1 MPVRPL
7 FKHVSVVLQIH
18 AVLLVLRTSCTNHA
32 HRSAMAQ
39 DDYQQ
44 KPMNIWKTSWNS
56 CCTMRQHHKLVPAL
70 KKTPEVPLW
79 PVYIKKVSSNDWCCN
94 PVKTNDFI
102 RVVCSYKS
110 SRKHSGIS
118 SSLEYRSVNMLMVY
132 QCGDAPPYVLNRLQS
147 EYWAEAWLK
156 KKNYKW
162 NRNGGRKNRTI
173 FPKSFSPR
181 YEVERT
187 ARTQWLISHIK
198 HDLFRPCDE
207 ALHLT
212 RGATIHPDC
221 VLPV

>member
-1 MPVRPL
+1 MLTDQPWPKMTTNKNPWTFERHL
-7 FKHVSVVLQIH
+7 GTVV
-18 AVLLVLRTSCTNHA
+18 APWGNTTNL
-32 HRSAMAQ
+32 
-39 DDYQQ
+39 YQ
-44 KPMNIWKTSWNS
+44 
-56 CCTMRQHHKLVPAL
+56 HL
-70 KKTPEVPLW
+70 KKHQRYLYDQCTS
-79 PVYIKKVSSNDWCCN
+79 KVSSNDWCCN